1 MVNEK
6 RKGSL
11 NLIDFFM
18 LGFGSCV
25 GVGWSVAVNGWF
37 ATGGGPLAAFLAF
50 FIGTLLMIP
59 IGFCYAELTTAMPV
73 AGGAVAFSYK
83 AFGTF
88 PSFWAGWFIALA
100 YITVLPWEA
109 IYINDVLALIFPVLK
124 SGDPLYTIAGTGI
137 YANGLVLGLLIAA
150 VIIWLN
156 WIGSKTAARFQT
168 YLTSFLA
175 ITGGLV
181 ILFAL
186 LKVNPANLQPIY
198 ENIGKGSH
206 TNFFGGFL
214 AVIAM
219 APFFLAGFDTIP
231 QGAEEGSEKINYNN
245 LGKVLVGAILAAG
258 GFYCLI
264 IISTGMAMPW
274 QDFAAM
280 KRPAVALMF
289 TSLYGK
295 GGIGLLLY
303 WIAMAGA
310 LAGLLTTW
318 NGLYIASA
326 RLLVGMSRARL
337 IPEFFSSVHEKYGTP
352 KGANMFCALATLVGP
367 FLGMGVIDPLTIV
380 GSTAFVIG
388 WFVVA
393 VSAIR
398 LRQIAPDMKRP
409 FKMPGG
415 VSNAWIGA
423 IISAAIIVSTFIP
436 SLPGYMGHQAVMVFI
451 GWCILGLVFYLGS
464 SVYRNAVSE
473 EERVAAIFKNRAVM

>member
-1 MVNEK
+1 MAENK
-6 RKGSL
+6 RTGSM

-37 ATGGGPLAAFLAF
+37 ATGGGPLVAFTAFLV
-50 FIGTLLMIP
+50 GTLLMIP
-59 IGFCYAELTTAMPV
+59 IGFCYAELTPAMPV
-73 AGGAVAFSYK
+73 AGGAVAFLYK

-88 PSFWAGWFIALA
+88 PSFIAGWFIALA

-124 SGDPLYTIAGTGI
+124 SGDPLYTVAGVGI
-137 YANGLVLGLLIAA
+137 YSKGLIVGIIISCG
-150 VIIWLN
+150 IIWLN
-156 WIGSKTAARFQT
+156 WIGSRTAAKFQT
-168 YLTSFLA
+168 YLTSMLA

-181 ILFAL
+181 ILFAFF
-186 LKVNPANLQPIY
+186 KADPANLQPVY

-206 TNFFGGFL
+206 VNFFGGFL

-231 QGAEEGSEKINYNN
+231 QGAEEGDEKINFNN

-258 GFYCLI
+258 AFYCLI
-264 IISTGMAMPW
+264 ILSTGMAMSW
-274 QDFAAM
+274 EEFAKL

-289 TSLYGK
+289 KFLYGD

-310 LAGLLTTW
+310 LAGLITTW
-318 NGLYIASA
+318 NGLYLASA

-337 IPEFFSSVHEKYGTP
+337 IPQLFSSVHDKYGTP
-352 KGANMFCALATLVGP
+352 KGANTFLAIATLIGP

-388 WFVVA
+388 WFAVA
-393 VSAIR
+393 ISAIR
-398 LRQIAPDMKRP
+398 LRQIAPEMNRP

-415 VSNAWIGA
+415 ITTAWVGA
-423 IISAAIIVSTFIP
+423 IISAAIVVSTFIP
-436 SLPGYMGHQAVMVFI
+436 SLPGYMGHQAVMVFL
-451 GWCILGLVFYLGS
+451 GWLGLGLFFYYGS
-464 SVYRNAVSE
+464 SGYRNAVSE
-473 EERVAAIFKNRAVM
+473 EDRIASIFKNRAAM